1 MLQGQAVDCAD
12 LVFYVLGVAWL
23 AGELA
28 EPFDEV
34 VDDGKG
40 VLRAVD
46 HVEDIHLDLL
56 FLAVG
61 SLDAHGGILV
71 VVLCFFCHGRHF
83 LFSVFPLLYHM
94 NRVEVLV
101 FILYKETRGLALM
114 YIL

>member
-56 FLAVG
+56 FL
-61 SLDAHGGILV
+61 S
-71 VVLCFFCHGRHF
+71 
-83 LFSVFPLLYHM
+83 LFSASSAMGDTSFSLY
-94 NRVEVLV
+94 
-101 FILYKETRGLALM
+101 FLYYT
-114 YIL
+114 I